1 MFKPPFIPLL
11 NLRIKVMQEVKDLY
25 EGLSLF
31 SDKLNHKKKYYNHMS
46 RAKS

>member
-1 MFKPPFIPLL
+1 
-11 NLRIKVMQEVKDLY
+11 MQEVKDLY

-46 RAKS
+46 RAKSWAMIYYYGVSFHC